1 MANTPITVTR
11 AVPTLATPTTTSI
24 LDRAITVTAAAL
36 QPTSSTIA
44 FALVMGLTGVAIEPA
59 PKAVALNWQ
68 QSGANWVIDVNSAN
82 FTFQPY
88 PVEGRRGIPVGH
100 ATPTI
105 SPQVVNLAY
114 RRVYVE
120 PGLPT
125 FAGQNL
131 TLEENAFFVR
141 AAPTLTPSVIGLS
154 RGIPVTSASL
164 TFSPQTITL
173 TPSTSGVFA
182 FDSAVPTFAPQDI
195 TLNLNF
201 SVSAVTAEFAPTPQN
216 IDLQWNRTDAIGVAE
231 AHPVLTPSNIVLA
244 HHLPV
249 TEAVLSFTGQEIGF
263 RYDWILP
270 VESVGPDLDAGFGPV
285 GQEIGLSF
293 PFTLGLT
300 TELLNVTFVGQD
312 IAMFLGSGEPTAIK
326 VAQTSPSIQISLGAP
341 ITVATTNSE
350 NIQSG

>member
-1 MANTPITVTR
+1 MADTPITVTR
-11 AVPTLATPTTTSI
+11 AVPTLATPDTTSI

-36 QPTSSTIA
+36 QPASSAIA

-68 QSGANWVIDVNSAN
+68 QSGSNWVIDVNSAN

-100 ATPTI
+100 ATPTFT
-105 SPQVVNLAY
+105 PQVVNLAY
-114 RRVYVE
+114 RRVYIE

-125 FAGQNL
+125 FVGQDL
-131 TLEENAFFVR
+131 ILEENAFFVR
-141 AAPTLTPSVIGLS
+141 AAPTLTPRNIGLS
-154 RGIPVTSASL
+154 RGIPVTSAAL

-173 TPSTSGVFA
+173 TPSTSGAFA

-195 TLNLNF
+195 GLQLNF
-201 SVSAVTAEFAPTPQN
+201 SLAVDSAPLSFVGNNVE
-216 IDLQWNRTDAIGVAE
+216 LQWGRTDVIDVSTAI
-231 AHPVLTPSNIVLA
+231 PVLTPSNIILA
-244 HHLPV
+244 RHIPV
-249 TEAVLSFTGQEIGF
+249 TEAVLSFAGQEIGF

-270 VESVGPDLDAGFGPV
+270 VDSLGPNLDDGFGPF
-285 GQEIGLSF
+285 GQEIGLTF
-293 PFTLGLT
+293 QFTLGLT

-312 IAMFLGSGEPTAIK
+312 ISLYLGSGEPTEVK
-326 VAQTSPSIQISLGAP
+326 VFQTSPSIQISLGAP

-350 NIQSG
+350 NIQSV

>member
-1 MANTPITVTR
+1 MADTPITVTR
-11 AVPTLATPTTTSI
+11 AVPTLRTPDTTSI

-36 QPTSSTIA
+36 QPASSAIA

-68 QSGANWVIDVNSAN
+68 QSGSNWVIDVNSAN
-82 FTFQPY
+82 FSFQPY

-114 RRVYVE
+114 RQVFVE

-125 FAGQNL
+125 FVGQDL
-131 TLEENAFFVR
+131 ILEENAFFVR
-141 AAPTLTPSVIGLS
+141 AAPTLTPSNIGLS
-154 RGIPVTSASL
+154 RGIPVTSAAL

-182 FDSAVPTFAPQDI
+182 FDSAAPTLAPQDI
-195 TLNLNF
+195 GLNLVF
-201 SVSAVTAEFAPTPQN
+201 SVAPVAAEFAFTPQN
-216 IDLQWNRTDAIGVAE
+216 IALQHQINNGVTIAE
-231 AHPVLTPSNIVLA
+231 AHPVFTPSNIVLA
-244 HHLPV
+244 HHMPV
-249 TEAVLSFTGQEIGF
+249 TEAVLSFAGQEIGF

-270 VESVGPDLDAGFGPV
+270 VDSLGPNLDDGFGPF
-285 GQEIGLSF
+285 GQEIGITF

-312 IAMFLGSGEPTAIK
+312 ISLYLGSGEPTEVK
-326 VAQTSPSIQISLGAP
+326 VFQTSPSIQISLGAP